1 MFYRSEPYGSSLSA
15 VNSTVYNLAV
25 LTPVLCRVL
34 TVRSRKLECLWCW
47 VAILTHVYT
56 SLRIRSGGDTEYNAA
71 YVLTPARA
79 LSEVI
84 FVGFMCKSIWRL
96 IFHENEG
103 QSRWS
108 WTAALL
114 VGFLR
119 SCGEYQTQTRALS
132 DEISYDTNYY
142 LILTC
147 VMMSA
152 RAALQGIII
161 NAYKGGAKSRKMWT
175 GKYYTY
181 KGG

>member
-1 MFYRSEPYGSSLSA
+1 MSYGSEPYDSSLSA
-15 VNSTVYNLAV
+15 VNSTAYNIAV
-25 LTPVLCRVL
+25 LAPVLCRVL

-56 SLRIRSGGDTEYNAA
+56 SLRIRSGDDTEFNA

-79 LSEVI
+79 LSEII

-132 DEISYDTNYY
+132 DEISYGAKNY

-147 VMMSA
+147 VVMSA

-161 NAYKGGAKSRKMWT
+161 DTAAA
-175 GKYYTY
+175 
-181 KGG
+181 